1 MNIEFENKDKPLM
14 ENCFITTERVNISG
28 WYGLSRFEVETKLNW
43 FWLNREEL
51 YELKECLDTMIKEI
65 ERLDKK
71 GE

>member
-1 MNIEFENKDKPLM
+1 MEIEFENKDKPLM
-14 ENCFITTERVNISG
+14 ENCFISTEKLSVYG
-28 WYGLSRFEVETKLNW
+28 WYGLSRFEVNFDLNW
-43 FWLNREEL
+43 FNREEL